1 MPYDRF
7 LELVTYSEGV
17 PRCTDYKT
25 YLIWKS
31 HDTGSA
37 RAGPA
42 RFCTDCTLDYQQDMI
57 SQNLCDNPWIEIR
70 IVGVELDAGI
80 TGCIPRGMKTRIRQG
95 DIPEFSYDEE
105 QKLMER
111 KHGIR
116 RKSSRF
122 YPITQAPGSGSNSGA
137 SLSNIKQRRQPTSK

>member
-7 LELVTYSEGV
+7 LEVVTYSEGV
-17 PRCTDYKT
+17 PRCTDYNT

-42 RFCTDCTLDYQQDMI
+42 RFCTDCTLDYQKEMI
-57 SQNLCDNPWIEIR
+57 DQRRCENPWIEIR
-70 IVGVELDAGI
+70 IVGVRLDAGV
-80 TGCIPRGMKTRIRQG
+80 TGCIPKGMKLRIRQG
-95 DIPEFSYDEE
+95 DIQEFSYDEE
-105 QKLMER
+105 QELMER

-122 YPITQAPGSGSNSGA
+122 YPVQEKT
-137 SLSNIKQRRQPTSK
+137 SLSISSSTSIPNHQPRRRSTSK